1 MGKKR
6 EPGGNKEKDL
16 RKKERDLGKIE
27 TDTELEK
34 IERGRETWET

>member
-1 MGKKR
+1 MG
-6 EPGGNKEKDL
+6 EI
-16 RKKERDLGKIE
+16 ERDLGKIE